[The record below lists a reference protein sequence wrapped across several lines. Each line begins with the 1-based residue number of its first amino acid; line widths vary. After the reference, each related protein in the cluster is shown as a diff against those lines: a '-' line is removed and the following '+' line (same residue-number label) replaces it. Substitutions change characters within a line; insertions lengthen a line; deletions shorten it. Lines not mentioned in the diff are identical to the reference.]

1 MKTTETCGLPVH
13 SLSQSESFRGQ
24 NSRGSAYQAVDA
36 DRCARDET
44 RSGSGSL
51 WCAASGRWRVT
62 SLRYMLSRRFV
73 ITVPSFSVS
82 TRCLAF
88 AARSSQ
94 YCASSSRRM
103 AAFANS
109 SGESAITQMLAPPS
123 FARPSAPME
132 VDTAG
137 IPAAKASEQLDA
149 YARTA
154 ANWANKYSV
163 ASERSTDVFNVTSE
177 ADIRV
182 AREETEFLRRFRTH
196 DHQLCFRFHSGD
208 PRQDLGYH
216 PSQGFHV
223 RFMTKTAD
231 EKQCVRFAAVPRVPV
246 MPGLNASPKVRIEAF
261 LQRRQKLP
269 QICRVVLSAYL
280 HPGHLRKRTEFVAQR
295 SEILQPVRYKFSDAG
310 QPVHRPGYALKIEIM
325 FKKETGNVFVFACIL
340 RKLRVFK
347 LHNID
352 VILIQNPV

>member
-1 MKTTETCGLPVH
+1 MV
-13 SLSQSESFRGQ
+13 RGQ
-24 NSRGSAYQAVDA
+24 RTLASYFSPIHAFQTFRNHGAVLFRFDEMPGVCGQIVAVLRVLQQAYGRLRELIGRIRDHTDAVAALFREALSAKGSRHRRHS
-36 DRCARDET
+36 RCER
-44 RSGSGSL
+44 L
-51 WCAASGRWRVT
+51 
-62 SLRYMLSRRFV
+62 
-73 ITVPSFSVS
+73 
-82 TRCLAF
+82 
-88 AARSSQ
+88 
-94 YCASSSRRM
+94 
-103 AAFANS
+103 
-109 SGESAITQMLAPPS
+109 
-123 FARPSAPME
+123 
-132 VDTAG
+132 
-137 IPAAKASEQLDA
+137 EQLDA

-196 DHQLCFRFHSGD
+196 DHQLRFRVHSGD
-208 PRQDLGYH
+208 PRQDLGYE

-246 MPGLNASPKVRIEAF
+246 MPGLNASPQVRIEAF

-269 QICRVVLSAYL
+269 QICCVVLSAYL

-352 VILIQNPV
+352 VVLIENPV